1 MKNILHVFLSDHVDQ
16 PPRSRG
22 NLKNQDKAMFNE
34 KSYFIYIF
42 SIVTNGIINQ
52 I

>member
-1 MKNILHVFLSDHVDQ
+1 MNNALHVFLSDHVDQ

-22 NLKNQDKAMFNE
+22 NLKNQNKAMFKE
-34 KSYFIYIF
+34 ISYFIYIF
-42 SIVTNGIINQ
+42 SIVTNGIVNQ